1 MSTELQEPEGVEAA
15 QAALDEFRH
24 SHDECNEFFGGV
36 FDELQSLS
44 LELFARHKC
53 QEQNNGKKSTVD
65 ASLAACREEVRFAVE
80 QIQQVSEKVESQL
93 ALLASVANEIVQTKD
108 NSSAES
114 QMAAVLEAMRW
125 QQADWLQQRAV
136 LEAELETLRSRAV
149 EQTEALHEQ
158 KRIASR
164 QQAELTG
171 ELKRMRSLL
180 EALASQVRGD
190 PPAPVPA
197 AADGKRP
204 PVDATMLNSVLAQ
217 FQAMQRDSV
226 TRNSKRNGE
235 ISPAAVLPDATA
247 T

>member
-15 QAALDEFRH
+15 QAALEDFRA
-24 SHDECNEFFGGV
+24 SHEECNEFFGGI

-53 QEQNNGKKSTVD
+53 QELNNGRKSTAD
-65 ASLAACREEVRFAVE
+65 ASLAACREEIRYAVE
-80 QIQQVSEKVESQL
+80 QIQQVADKVDSQL
-93 ALLASVANEIVQTKD
+93 ARLTSVASEIAQTRD
-108 NSSAES
+108 NGSAES
-114 QMAAVLEAMRW
+114 QMTAVLEAMRW
-125 QQADWLQQRAV
+125 QQADWLQQRAA
-136 LEAELETLRSRAV
+136 LEAELETLRNRAA

-190 PPAPVPA
+190 PPVPA

-204 PVDATMLNSVLAQ
+204 PVDALMLGSVLAQ
-217 FQAMQRDSV
+217 FQMLQRDSAS
-226 TRNSKRNGE
+226 RNGKRNGE
-235 ISPAAVLPDATA
+235 ISPAHPDASA

>member
-1 MSTELQEPEGVEAA
+1 MSTELQEPDGVLAA
-15 QAALDEFRH
+15 QAALDEFRAN
-24 SHDECNEFFGGV
+24 HDECNEFFGNI

-93 ALLASVANEIVQTKD
+93 GLLASVANEILQTKD
-108 NSSAES
+108 NTSAET

-136 LEAELETLRSRAV
+136 MEAELETLRNRAV

-180 EALASQVRGD
+180 EALAGQVRGD
-190 PPAPVPA
+190 PPPP

-204 PVDATMLNSVLAQ
+204 PVDALMLGSVLAQ
-217 FQAMQRDSV
+217 FQMLQRDSAS
-226 TRNSKRNGE
+226 RNGKRNGE
-235 ISPAAVLPDATA
+235 ISPAAAIPDASA

>member
-1 MSTELQEPEGVEAA
+1 MSTELQEPDGVLAA
-15 QAALDEFRH
+15 HAALDEFRAN
-24 SHDECNEFFGGV
+24 HDECNEFFGNI

-53 QEQNNGKKSTVD
+53 QELNNGRKSTAD
-65 ASLAACREEVRFAVE
+65 ASLAACREEVRYAVE
-80 QIQQVSEKVESQL
+80 QIQQVGEKVESQL
-93 ALLASVANEIVQTKD
+93 ARLTTVANEIAQTRD
-108 NSSAES
+108 SGSSDS
-114 QMAAVLEAMRW
+114 QMTAVLEAMRW
-125 QQADWLQQRAV
+125 QQADWIQQRAA
-136 LEAELETLRSRAV
+136 LEAELDTLRNRAA

-180 EALASQVRGD
+180 EALAGQVRGD
-190 PPAPVPA
+190 PPAP

-204 PVDATMLNSVLAQ
+204 PVDALMLGSVLAQ
-217 FQAMQRDSV
+217 FQMLQRDSMS
-226 TRNSKRNGE
+226 RNGKRNGE
-235 ISPAAVLPDATA
+235 ISPAAAIPDASA

>member
-1 MSTELQEPEGVEAA
+1 VSTELQELEGVEAA
-15 QAALDEFRH
+15 QAAIDDFRS

-53 QEQNNGKKSTVD
+53 LELNNGRKATAD
-65 ASLAACREEVRFAVE
+65 PSLAACREEVRHAVE
-80 QIQQVSEKVESQL
+80 QIQQVAESVEGQVSRL
-93 ALLASVANEIVQTKD
+93 TTVANEMAQSRG
-108 NSSAES
+108 NSSSDA

-125 QQADWLQQRAV
+125 QQADWIQQRAA
-136 LEAELETLRSRAV
+136 LEAEIETLRSRAA

-158 KRIASR
+158 KRVASR

-180 EALASQVRGD
+180 EALAGQVRGD
-190 PPAPVPA
+190 PPPA
-197 AADGKRP
+197 AEGKRP
-204 PVDATMLNSVLAQ
+204 PVDAMMLSSVLAQ
-217 FQAMQRDSV
+217 FQMLQRDAAS
-226 TRNSKRNGE
+226 RNGKAG
-235 ISPAAVLPDATA
+235 PAAMMPDATA